1 MNGIVLPRG
10 TVGTPMPDENE
21 SWLMFETS
29 GRVGKVGLAQGGA
42 VVRAANLDASRRH
55 ARDLTSVVAKM
66 LEDESLHAADLTGA
80 MVGIGPGSYT
90 GLRVGIIS
98 AKALAYA
105 TGCRL
110 VAVPTF
116 HAIAVQAPAEAR
128 SVWVIADALQGQI
141 YLQRFERSAEGT
153 PIPID
158 ELRIDRAAD
167 LLPQAGSDVWLTGPG
182 VKLHSDRIPQ
192 DCHIIL
198 ESDREPSVMSLFV
211 VGKKLAPSSREEMFR
226 LEPLY
231 LRGSS
236 AEEKANRE
244 GPRN

>member
-1 MNGIVLPRG
+1 
-10 TVGTPMPDENE
+10 MPDENE
-21 SWLMFETS
+21 SWLLIETS
-29 GRVGKVGLAQGGA
+29 GRVGKVGLARGDA
-42 VVRAANLDASRRH
+42 VVGEVDLDATRRH
-55 ARDLTSVVAKM
+55 ARDLSGVVATM
-66 LEDESLHAADLTGA
+66 LEDESLRATDLTGV

-90 GLRVGIIS
+90 GLRVGIMS

-116 HAIAVQAPAEAR
+116 HAIAGQATTEAR

-141 YLQRFERSAEGT
+141 YLHRFERRSERA
-153 PIPID
+153 PILPAD
-158 ELRIDRAAD
+158 ELKIERVDESLHWAP
-167 LLPQAGSDVWLTGPG
+167 LGTWLTGPG
-182 VKLHSDRIPQ
+182 VKVYSDRIPQ
-192 DCHIIL
+192 DCHIVP
-198 ESDREPSVMSLFV
+198 EADREPSVVRLFA
-211 VGKKLAPSSREEMFR
+211 VGKTLAPASREEIFR

-236 AEEKANRE
+236 AEEKAKRE

>member
-1 MNGIVLPRG
+1 MNGIVLSRG
-10 TVGTPMPDENE
+10 KIGTSMPDESE
-21 SWLMFETS
+21 SWLLIETS
-29 GRVGKVGLAQGGA
+29 GRVGKVGLARGAA
-42 VVRAANLDASRRH
+42 VVQAAELDASRRH
-55 ARDLTSVVAKM
+55 ARDLTAVVAKL
-66 LEDESLHAADLTGA
+66 LEAESLRAADLTGV

-128 SVWVIADALQGQI
+128 KIWVIADALQGQI
-141 YLQRFERSAEGT
+141 YVQRFERGAGGEVAA
-153 PIPID
+153 ID
-158 ELRIDRAAD
+158 ELRIDRAED
-167 LLPQAGSDVWLTGPG
+167 GLPKAGSEVWVTGPG
-182 VKLHSDRIPQ
+182 VKLHADRVPK
-192 DCHIIL
+192 DCPL
-198 ESDREPSVMSLFV
+198 VPEADREPSVASLFA
-211 VGKKLAPSSREEMFR
+211 VGKSLAPASREEIIG

-236 AEEKANRE
+236 AEEKAKSKV
-244 GPRN
+244 